1 MNLKMVNYRVTEVN
15 AIKVDLRKMRKES
28 VKQLIA
34 KDIPINIYVNGKHLV
49 TILSTTDKTKELT
62 VGFLVGEGILSSKDE
77 IRDLQIRE
85 QIVHVKT
92 NINIE
97 KRIQLYQTTK
107 IITTAC
113 GSVENLPKLIA
124 RLSNRVEKPIVKSQ
138 IKVSPQLITQIIN
151 ELNRKA
157 ITPGMHGSAIFYK
170 NGKLIS
176 FAEDVGRHNAV
187 DKVIGGALLSN
198 IELSQCILTS
208 TGRQTAD
215 IVLKCARVGIPIIA
229 SIMGPLYSGVY
240 IAEKTG
246 VTLICFVRGQQ
257 VNIYTHPERVI

>member
-1 MNLKMVNYRVTEVN
+1 MNLKSVDHEVTEIN
-15 AIKVDLRKMRKES
+15 AIKVDLKKGKTES

-34 KDIPINIYVNGKHLV
+34 KDVPISIYINGKHLV
-49 TILSTTDKTKELT
+49 TILSTVGKTKELA
-62 VGFLVGEGILSSKDE
+62 VGFLIGEGILNLKEE
-77 IRDLQIRE
+77 IVDLQVKE
-85 QIVHVKT
+85 QVVRVKT
-92 NINIE
+92 NVDVE

-107 IITTAC
+107 IVTTAC

-124 RLSNRVEKPIVKSQ
+124 RLLDRVEKPRVKSQ
-138 IKVSPQLITQIIN
+138 IKVSPQLITQAIS

-157 ITPGMHGSAIFYK
+157 ITPGMHGSAIFYRD
-170 NGKLIS
+170 GKLIS

-187 DKVIGGALLSN
+187 DKVIGEALLLDV
-198 IELSQCILTS
+198 ELSQCILTS

-246 VTLICFVRGQQ
+246 VTLVCFVRGQQ
-257 VNIYTHPERVI
+257 MNIYTHPERII